1 MMAIYPLAHSA
12 KLRHTAFAC
21 KTKQAGF
28 GSPNVL
34 RRTTATRRYFY
45 VHTHLRTFFG
55 RAIAGAPSGAPV
67 SLDAGLPTLLSAR
80 PPHLEV
86 GSGPNRSKEVAM
98 RANTLARSEQTLSPE
113 VSPFDAGV
121 QAAHAWF
128 EGVKVSAA
136 TYRDNARCNLVRPIV
151 DDSEAALASTVF
163 NRGFAHGL
171 ALVIA
176 GVRHA

>member
-1 MMAIYPLAHSA
+1 
-12 KLRHTAFAC
+12 
-21 KTKQAGF
+21 
-28 GSPNVL
+28 
-34 RRTTATRRYFY
+34 
-45 VHTHLRTFFG
+45 
-55 RAIAGAPSGAPV
+55 
-67 SLDAGLPTLLSAR
+67 
-80 PPHLEV
+80 
-86 GSGPNRSKEVAM
+86 M
-98 RANTLARSEQTLSPE
+98 RANTLARPEQTSSHE

-121 QAAHAWF
+121 QAAYAWF

-176 GVRHA
+176 GGAA